1 MAARYGK
8 TVFFKCSKCGKS
20 LRRFDIS
27 NAWAAT
33 ATTNMKYCCPSCNGR
48 YESEGWV
55 SWIYSFFML
64 PLFLAFVNLIYYKVS
79 NSFEFNFLF
88 SVAYVLSVLILSF
101 YFYGVFRPL
110 MPLLKK

>member
-1 MAARYGK
+1 MAASYGK

-27 NAWAAT
+27 NAWVAT
-33 ATTNMKYCCPSCNGR
+33 ATTNMKYYCPSCNER

-64 PLFLAFVNLIYYKVS
+64 PLFLAFVNFIYYMIS
-79 NSFEFNFLF
+79 NGFEFNFLF
-88 SVAYVLSVLILSF
+88 SVASVLSVLILSF

>member
-1 MAARYGK
+1 MTASYGK

-27 NAWAAT
+27 NAWVAT
-33 ATTNMKYCCPSCNGR
+33 ATTNMKYCCPSCNER

-55 SWIYSFFML
+55 SWVYSFFML
-64 PLFLAFVNLIYYKVS
+64 PLFLAFVNFIYYIVS
-79 NSFEFNFLF
+79 NSFEFNFLI
-88 SVAYVLSVLILSF
+88 SVASVLSVLILSL